1 MKKKWTNRMKK
12 WFSEV
17 SDIPEDIVM
26 NLPRMTLIGQS
37 HLSIQNYKSVITFS
51 DKELILAMDQGE
63 LHIFGEHFMLEV
75 ILEKEILLEGFVKT
89 VQFVEH

>member
-63 LHIFGEHFMLEV
+63 LHIFGENFMLEV